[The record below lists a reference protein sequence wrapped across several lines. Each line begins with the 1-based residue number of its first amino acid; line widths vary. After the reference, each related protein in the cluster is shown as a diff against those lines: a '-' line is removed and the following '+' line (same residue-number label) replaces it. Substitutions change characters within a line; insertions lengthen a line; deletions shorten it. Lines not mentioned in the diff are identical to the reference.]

1 MLELQN
7 ICFHADDKDILK
19 NINLKIDDKFVAIT
33 GPNGSGKSTLLK
45 IIMGIITPTSGR
57 IIFDGEDITDLPVY
71 ERANRG
77 MSFAFQTPV
86 RFKGIRVRDILS
98 IAEGKPVKMGTFL
111 RAVGLCPKDYLDRE
125 INDTLSGGEMK
136 RIEIATAAARG
147 GKLSLFDEP
156 EAGIDLWS
164 FQNLIEV
171 FENLRDVT
179 NGNIM
184 IISHQERILEISDKI
199 IYLKEGVV
207 DKYDDSAKI
216 MEELNMTHH
225 TNRKGC
231 LIVSEDGVST
241 TREGVFAGGDA
252 VSGAATVILA
262 MGAGKT
268 AAKAMDEYMRK

>member
-57 IIFDGEDITDLPVY
+57 IIFDGQDITDLPIN
-71 ERANRG
+71 ERANLG

-98 IAEGKPVKMGTFL
+98 IPEGKPVKMGTFL

-125 INDTLSGGEMK
+125 INDTLSGGELK

-164 FQNLIEV
+164 FQNLIQV
-171 FENLRDVT
+171 FENLREVT

-184 IISHQERILEISDKI
+184 IISHQERILEIADKI
-199 IYLKEGVV
+199 VYLKDGEV
-207 DKYDDSAKI
+207 DRYDDSAKI

-225 TNRKGC
+225 KNRKGC
-231 LIVSEDGVST
+231 LIAGA
-241 TREGVFAGGDA
+241 EGVNCNG
-252 VSGAATVILA
+252 
-262 MGAGKT
+262 
-268 AAKAMDEYMRK
+268 

>member
-57 IIFDGEDITDLPVY
+57 IIFDGVDITDLPIN
-71 ERANRG
+71 ERANLG

-125 INDTLSGGEMK
+125 INDTLSGGELK

-164 FQNLIEV
+164 FQNLIQV
-171 FENLRDVT
+171 FENLREVT

-184 IISHQERILEISDKI
+184 IISHQERILEIADKI
-199 IYLKEGVV
+199 VYLKDGEV
-207 DKYDDSAKI
+207 DRYDDSAKI

-225 TNRKGC
+225 KNRKGC
-231 LIVSEDGVST
+231 LIAGA
-241 TREGVFAGGDA
+241 EGVNCNG
-252 VSGAATVILA
+252 
-262 MGAGKT
+262 
-268 AAKAMDEYMRK
+268 

>member
-57 IIFDGEDITDLPVY
+57 IIFDGQDITDLPIN
-71 ERANRG
+71 ERANLG

-125 INDTLSGGEMK
+125 INDTLSGGELK

-164 FQNLIEV
+164 FQNLIQV
-171 FENLRDVT
+171 FENLREVT

-184 IISHQERILEISDKI
+184 IISHQERILEIADKI
-199 IYLKEGVV
+199 VYLKDGEV
-207 DKYDDSAKI
+207 DRYDNSAKV

-231 LIVSEDGVST
+231 LIAGA
-241 TREGVFAGGDA
+241 EGVHCNG
-252 VSGAATVILA
+252 
-262 MGAGKT
+262 
-268 AAKAMDEYMRK
+268 

>member
-45 IIMGIITPTSGR
+45 IIMGIIMPTSGK
-57 IIFDGEDITDLPVY
+57 IIFDGQDITDLPIN
-71 ERANRG
+71 ERANLG

-125 INDTLSGGEMK
+125 INDTLSGGELK

-164 FQNLIEV
+164 FQNLIQV
-171 FENLRDVT
+171 FENLREVT

-184 IISHQERILEISDKI
+184 IISHQERILEIADKI
-199 IYLKEGVV
+199 VYLKDGEV
-207 DKYDDSAKI
+207 DRYDDSAKI

-225 TNRKGC
+225 KNRKGC
-231 LIVSEDGVST
+231 LIAGA
-241 TREGVFAGGDA
+241 EGVNCNG
-252 VSGAATVILA
+252 
-262 MGAGKT
+262 
-268 AAKAMDEYMRK
+268 

>member
-45 IIMGIITPTSGR
+45 VIMGIITPTSGR
-57 IIFDGEDITDLPVY
+57 IIFDGQDITDLPIY
-71 ERANRG
+71 ERANMG
-77 MSFAFQTPV
+77 ISFAFQTPV

-98 IAEGKPVKMGTFL
+98 IAEGKEVKMGTYL

-147 GKLSLFDEP
+147 GKMSLFDEP

-171 FENLRDVT
+171 FEKMRAQIHDSS
-179 NGNIM
+179 IM
-184 IISHQERILEISDKI
+184 IISHQERILEIADEIVVLRDGKI
-199 IYLKEGVV
+199 HASGPRDEILPALIGTT
-207 DKYDDSAKI
+207 SAVEACKV
-216 MEELNMTHH
+216 LNS
-225 TNRKGC
+225 K
-231 LIVSEDGVST
+231 
-241 TREGVFAGGDA
+241 
-252 VSGAATVILA
+252 
-262 MGAGKT
+262 K
-268 AAKAMDEYMRK
+268 

>member
-57 IIFDGEDITDLPVY
+57 IIFDGEDITDLPIY
-71 ERANRG
+71 ERANMG
-77 MSFAFQTPV
+77 ISFAFQTPV

-98 IAEGKPVKMGTFL
+98 IAEGKEVKMGTYL

-147 GKLSLFDEP
+147 GKMSLFDEP

-164 FQNLIEV
+164 FQNLIQV

-184 IISHQERILEISDKI
+184 IISHQERILEIADKI
-199 IYLKEGVV
+199 IYLKDGVV
-207 DKYDDSAKI
+207 DRYDDSAKI

-225 TNRKGC
+225 RNRKGC
-231 LIVSEDGVST
+231 LIAGAQGVNCN
-241 TREGVFAGGDA
+241 G
-252 VSGAATVILA
+252 
-262 MGAGKT
+262 
-268 AAKAMDEYMRK
+268 

>member
-57 IIFDGEDITDLPVY
+57 IIFDGQDITDLPIN
-71 ERANRG
+71 ERANLG

-164 FQNLIEV
+164 FQNLIQV

-184 IISHQERILEISDKI
+184 IISHQERILEIADKI
-199 IYLKEGVV
+199 IYLKDGVV
-207 DKYDDSAKI
+207 DKYDDSARI

-225 TNRKGC
+225 RNRKGC
-231 LIVSEDGVST
+231 LIAGA
-241 TREGVFAGGDA
+241 EGVHCNG
-252 VSGAATVILA
+252 
-262 MGAGKT
+262 
-268 AAKAMDEYMRK
+268 